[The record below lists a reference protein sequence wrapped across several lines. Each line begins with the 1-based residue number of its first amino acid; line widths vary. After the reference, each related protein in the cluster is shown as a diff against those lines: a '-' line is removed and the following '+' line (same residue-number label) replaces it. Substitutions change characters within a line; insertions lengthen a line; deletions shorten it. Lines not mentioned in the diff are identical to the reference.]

1 MYIESSQK
9 VANEELAGRDSLPFS
24 ILSKSYRNMEDR
36 PRLLVIEEMLKAA
49 DDIPTDQLTFSEIEK
64 RLSKVKMSAEKR
76 SLIPEIIEELRTAAS
91 QGATELRP
99 ERPFRNIFCRSTRN
113 NGNR

>member
-1 MYIESSQK
+1 
-9 VANEELAGRDSLPFS
+9 
-24 ILSKSYRNMEDR
+24 MEDR